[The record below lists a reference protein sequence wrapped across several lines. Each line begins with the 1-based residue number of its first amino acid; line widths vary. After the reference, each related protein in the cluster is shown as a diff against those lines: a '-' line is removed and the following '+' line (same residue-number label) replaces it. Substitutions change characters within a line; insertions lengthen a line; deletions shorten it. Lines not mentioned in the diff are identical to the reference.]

1 MYIAMEAGIGLG
13 AYLSVFVYK
22 NDPHLFPTT
31 FYWTAGVTLL
41 ASVYLLF
48 IYPNRQPQ
56 VVK

>member
-1 MYIAMEAGIGLG
+1 MEAGIGLG
-13 AYLSVFVYK
+13 AYLSVFVYR

-48 IYPNRQPQ
+48 IHPNRQPQ
-56 VVK
+56 VIK